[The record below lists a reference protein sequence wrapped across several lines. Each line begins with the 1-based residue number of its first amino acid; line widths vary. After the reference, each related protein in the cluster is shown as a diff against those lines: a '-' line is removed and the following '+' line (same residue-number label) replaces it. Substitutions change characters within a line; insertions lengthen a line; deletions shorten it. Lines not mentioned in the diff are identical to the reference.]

1 MILPSPRIKR
11 LLVLVFFS
19 FLIGNAL
26 LYLVLPYDNPLVLA
40 FRFNFSGLQLWFR
53 GSGVEKDAWLYEP
66 ARYPIEYSTDVGL
79 LIKTGYGTRR
89 RLAAQLE
96 AFGLTTENADAF
108 VVVGDWTPRE
118 GGEIAGVQVHDAIDG
133 VMAMPEMR
141 SHHDA
146 PKFKEYL
153 ALREAVQNGDD
164 AKATEIGTSFGWD
177 LDALKALALLPRFI
191 WGLEYVYDNLPPKK
205 WYIILDDDTYLVKSS
220 LRLLLAHWDSDVPQY
235 IGNAVGDF
243 RGRFAHG
250 GSAVVISHEAA
261 RQLLSR
267 RDVVA
272 AAQEHSL
279 EETWG
284 DKLIATAFQ
293 KIGVYLDERYSH
305 FFNGERPNISK
316 IMADRFCS
324 PLVSFHGVADP
335 EEMEMIGAAFRDEK
349 TPVFWGQLWEM
360 YGAPSVEEFKRL
372 PIRTGR
378 DYVGRTDERARV
390 LPSTETAEAC
400 LKACE
405 GFADKC
411 LAWTWV
417 EQSMECK
424 LSPWMILGEAV
435 KGHYSGINVEEVQK
449 LRESC

>member
-11 LLVLVFFS
+11 LLFLVFFS

-40 FRFNFSGLQLWFR
+40 FRFNFSGLQLWLR

-66 ARYPIEYSTDVGL
+66 ARFPIEYRNDVGL
-79 LIKTGYGTRR
+79 LIKTGYGTRH

-96 AFGLTTENADAF
+96 ALDLTPDDADDAF

-118 GGEIAGVQVHDAIDG
+118 GGKLAGVTVHDAIGG

-153 ALREAVQNGDD
+153 SLKDAVQAGDD
-164 AKATEIGTSFGWD
+164 AKATEIGKSFGWD
-177 LDALKALALLPRFI
+177 LDALKFI

-205 WYIILDDDTYLVKSS
+205 WYVILDDDTYLVKSS
-220 LRLLLAHWDSDVPQY
+220 LRLLLTHWDPDVPRY
-235 IGNAVGDF
+235 VGNAVGDF
-243 RGRFAHG
+243 KGRFAHG

-261 RQLLSR
+261 RQLLAR

-279 EETWG
+279 DETWG
-284 DKLIATAFQ
+284 DRLVASAFQ

-305 FFNGERPNISK
+305 FFNGERPAISK
-316 IMADRFCS
+316 MMADRFCS

-335 EEMEMIGAAFRDEK
+335 DEMRRIGAAFRDERS
-349 TPVFWGQLWEM
+349 PVFWGQLWDI
-360 YGAPSVEEFKRL
+360 YGAPSVDEFKRL
-372 PIRTGR
+372 PIRAAR

-390 LPSTETAEAC
+390 LPGTETAEAC
-400 LKACE
+400 LAACE
-405 GFADKC
+405 SAAGKC

-417 EQSMECK
+417 EHSAECRM
-424 LSPWMILGEAV
+424 SPWMILGERV
-435 KGHYSGINVEEVQK
+435 KGHYSGVNVGEVER
-449 LRESC
+449 LRQSC

>member
-19 FLIGNAL
+19 FLVGNAL

-118 GGEIAGVQVHDAIDG
+118 GGMIAGVQVHDAIGG

-153 ALREAVQNGDD
+153 ALREA
-164 AKATEIGTSFGWD
+164 
-177 LDALKALALLPRFI
+177 FI

-390 LPSTETAEAC
+390 LPSIETAEAC

>member
-11 LLVLVFFS
+11 LLVTVFFS

-26 LYLVLPYDNPLVLA
+26 LYLLLPYDNPLVLA

-53 GSGVEKDAWLYEP
+53 GSGVDKDAWLYEP
-66 ARYPIEYSTDVGL
+66 ARYPIEYDTDVGL
-79 LIKTGYGTRR
+79 LIKTGYGTRH
-89 RLAAQLE
+89 RLAAQLG
-96 AFGLTTENADAF
+96 ALGLAAEQDARSF
-108 VVVGDWTPRE
+108 VVVGDWTPPGDS
-118 GGEIAGVQVHDAIDG
+118 GGKMAGVHVHDAVGG

-153 ALREAVQNGDD
+153 ALKDAVRDGDD
-164 AKATEIGTSFGWD
+164 AKATEVGKSFGWD
-177 LDALKALALLPRFI
+177 LDALKFI

-205 WYIILDDDTYLVKSS
+205 WYVILDDDTYLVRSS
-220 LRLLLAHWDSDVPQY
+220 LRLLLAHWDPDAPQY

-261 RQLLSR
+261 RRLLSR

-272 AAQEHSL
+272 AAQERSL

-284 DKLIATAFQ
+284 DRLLATAFQ
-293 KIGVYLDERYSH
+293 KIGVYLDERHSH
-305 FFNGERPNISK
+305 FFNGERPGVSR

-335 EEMEMIGAAFRDEK
+335 AEMERIGAAFRDERS
-349 TPVFWGQLWEM
+349 PVFWGQLWEI
-360 YGAPSVEEFKRL
+360 YGAPSTEDFRRL
-372 PIRTGR
+372 PVRAGR
-378 DYVGRTDERARV
+378 DFVGRTDERAKV
-390 LPSTETAEAC
+390 LPATESGEAC
-400 LKACE
+400 LEECE
-405 GFADKC
+405 ALAAEC

-417 EQSMECK
+417 EESRECR
-424 LSPWMILGEAV
+424 LSPWMILGEPAD
-435 KGHYSGINVEEVQK
+435 GHYSGINVEEVEK
-449 LRESC
+449 LRALC

>member
-19 FLIGNAL
+19 LLIGNAL
-26 LYLVLPYDNPLVLA
+26 LYLILPYDNPLVLA

-53 GSGVEKDAWLYEP
+53 GSGIEKDAWLYKP
-66 ARYPIEYSTDVGL
+66 AKYPIEYRTDVGL
-79 LIKTGYGTRR
+79 LIKTGYGTRH

-96 AFGLTTENADAF
+96 AFDLTTENADAF
-108 VVVGDWTPRE
+108 VVVGDWTPRADSKI
-118 GGEIAGVQVHDAIDG
+118 GGVEVQDAIGG

-146 PKFKEYL
+146 PKFQEYL
-153 ALREAVQNGDD
+153 ALKEAVQNGDD
-164 AKATEIGTSFGWD
+164 AKATEIGKSFGWD
-177 LDALKALALLPRFI
+177 LDALKFI

-205 WYIILDDDTYLVKSS
+205 WYVILDDDTYL
-220 LRLLLAHWDSDVPQY
+220 Y

-243 RGRFAHG
+243 KGRFAHG

-279 EETWG
+279 DETWG

-335 EEMEMIGAAFRDEK
+335 EEMKKIGAAFRDERS
-349 TPVFWGQLWEM
+349 PVFWGQLWEI
-360 YGAPSVEEFKRL
+360 YGAPSIEEFKRS
-372 PIRTGR
+372 PIRSGR

-400 LKACE
+400 LRACE
-405 GFADKC
+405 GLAGKC

-417 EQSMECK
+417 EQSRECR
-424 LSPWMILGEAV
+424 LSPWMILGEPV
-435 KGHYSGINVEEVQK
+435 DGHYSGINVGEVEK
-449 LRESC
+449 LQQSC